1 MGYVWELGALCA
13 IYVIAAVSLNLLQ
26 GTMGVMTIAQAGF
39 LAIGGYSTAILTT
52 RHITT
57 FVPSIFVGVGIS
69 AVVAVLLAW
78 PVLSLSGFIY
88 TIASFA
94 VMLTVTSL
102 STSWTSLTNGSYGI
116 PDIPPLSAGGVTLNS
131 TASSAVTYLVL
142 AVLITLGFARI
153 TRSHWGIAMRGM
165 RESVAAARS
174 LGKPVV
180 GITFGGYVLS
190 AAAASLAGSLYA
202 AFTGYL
208 DPTVFT
214 VTTAFLLVAMVVIGG
229 RGNVWAVAAGS
240 LVISLL
246 PNLLPLVTPLSAS
259 IVGPATQVLYGVIL
273 VACLLLRP
281 LGLVPERSLRVG
293 PNVLQGSL
301 SAPRSSS
308 GRVRLLGGATAFRAR
323 DSVGQPDAAQVP
335 AADADRASESGAAP
349 ARHAVAAGKQSA
361 AAPTLVAASDATMP
375 ALKVMSLSKQFGGV
389 RALSDVSFTLETSV
403 ITGLLGANGAGKS
416 TLLGIISGFIEP
428 NAGSIELF
436 GRDITHVSA
445 TARARAGVVR
455 TFQELRLF
463 EGLTTLENVIVGVPG
478 VGRIRT
484 GLGLPRSVLQTAADL
499 LEQLDLMRLANTRVR
514 AISYGDRKLIAVAR
528 ALATGAR
535 LLLVDEPFS
544 GLTDRE
550 IERLCVIFRSTVSSG
565 ATLLLID
572 HNAQAVTSFVD
583 HLLVMDHGSLIAEGS
598 PEKVTSDPAVIEAYF
613 GRQVEEAD
621 G

>member
-1 MGYVWELGALCA
+1 MDYVWELGALCA

-26 GTMGVMTIAQAGF
+26 GTMGVMTIAQAAF

-69 AVVAVLLAW
+69 AVVAILLAW

-116 PDIPPLSAGGVTLNS
+116 PGIPQLSVGGVTLSS

-281 LGLVPERSLRVG
+281 LGLVPERSLRVR

-301 SAPRSSS
+301 SAPRSFS
-308 GRVRLLGGATAFRAR
+308 GRVRLLGGATAVRAP
-323 DSVGQPDAAQVP
+323 DPVGQRDAAQVS
-335 AADADRASESGAAP
+335 AAGADRASESGAAP

-361 AAPTLVAASDATMP
+361 AAPTLAASSDSTMP
-375 ALKVMSLSKQFGGV
+375 ALKVMSLSKQYGGV
-389 RALSDVSFTLETSV
+389 RALSDVSFTLETAV

-436 GRDITHVSA
+436 GKDITHVSP

-463 EGLTTLENVIVGVPG
+463 EGLTTLENVVVGVPG

-484 GLGLPRSVLQTAADL
+484 GLGLPRSVLRTAADL
-499 LEQLDLMRLANTRVR
+499 LEQLDLMRLANTRVQ
-514 AISYGDRKLIAVAR
+514 AISYGDRKLVAVAR

-550 IERLCVIFRSTVSSG
+550 IERLCAIFRSTVSSG